1 MTSLIPPDGTNPWSA
16 AFLALWEV
24 AHNDDGT
31 LLNVGPGATGPIGST
46 TVTPVITIDAKGR
59 VTALTSATI
68 AGGGSSTNKL
78 ATFGQPGVLATGTGV
93 TRFIFPMAA
102 TITSVT
108 LACNTA
114 PTGASIKVD
123 VNKNG
128 TTIFTTQANR
138 PAVAIS
144 GFSSSA
150 AVPDV
155 TSLSIGDYL
164 TCDIDQVGSSI
175 AGSDLII
182 QVLYTA

>member
-1 MTSLIPPDGTNPWSA
+1 MTSLIPATGTTPWDT
-16 AFLALWEV
+16 AFLTLWEV

-31 LLNVGPGATGPIGST
+31 QKTTGT
-46 TVTPVITIDAKGR
+46 AKQ
-59 VTALTSATI
+59 
-68 AGGGSSTNKL
+68 L
-78 ATFGQPGVLATGTGV
+78 ATFGQAGTLGTGTGV
-93 TRFIFPMAA
+93 TRYIFPMTA

-108 LACNTA
+108 LSCNTA

-138 PAVAIS
+138 PTIATS

-155 TSLSIGDYL
+155 TSISVGDYL
-164 TCDIDQVGSSI
+164 TCDIDQVGSTI
-175 AGSDLII
+175 AGADLVI